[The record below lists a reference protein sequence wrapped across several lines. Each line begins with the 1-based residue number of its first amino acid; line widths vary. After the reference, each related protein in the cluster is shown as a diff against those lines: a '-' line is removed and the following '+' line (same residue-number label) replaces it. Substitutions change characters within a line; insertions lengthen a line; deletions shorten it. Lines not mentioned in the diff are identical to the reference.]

1 MTASRYDTPGLAD
14 LHAPCLSFCFIMLC
28 SVHDICR
35 MRRQTVQRRPASS
48 QESAQSIA
56 LMLLAKD
63 STIAAL
69 NLEKN

>member
-1 MTASRYDTPGLAD
+1 
-14 LHAPCLSFCFIMLC
+14 
-28 SVHDICR
+28 

-56 LMLLAKD
+56 LMLLAND